1 MVELDA
7 VKATESIDFNVI
19 KNLTGEESKA
29 VDKLIVDELSSDVL
43 LINQM
48 SHYIIGSGGKRLRP
62 MLLLLAAKALGKVNE
77 SHLILAAVIEFIHT
91 ATLLHDD
98 VVDESALRR
107 NKETANEV
115 WGNAASVLVGDF
127 LYSRAFEMMVEPQK
141 MQVMDIMAKTT
152 NIIAQG
158 EVLQLLN
165 TQNLDLTETEY
176 FTMIERKT
184 ACLFQASTH
193 IGAILAK
200 ESDAKML
207 SNYGLYLGTAF
218 QIVDDVLD
226 YTSNNDTIGKTIG
239 DDLREGKVTLPII
252 FALEKTNEENK
263 IFLKQVLLS
272 EEINEAQIKQT
283 ISILKEVDAFEMAI
297 QSAKEFIEK
306 AKKCLVHLED
316 SPYKEALIRL
326 ADLSINRVS

>member
-1 MVELDA
+1 MQKIQKLLQQEIKQLDE
-7 VKATESIDFNVI
+7 TITNR
-19 KNLTGEESKA
+19 
-29 VDKLIVDELSSDVL
+29 LSSDVA
-43 LINQM
+43 LINQI
-48 SHYIIGSGGKRLRP
+48 SKYIINSGGKRIRP
-62 MLLLLAAKALGKVNE
+62 ILLILTTKALNYQGQHHIV
-77 SHLILAAVIEFIHT
+77 LAAVIELIHT

-165 TQNLDLTETEY
+165 TQNLDLTEAEY

-184 ACLFQASTH
+184 ACLFQASTN

-200 ESDAKML
+200 ESEAKKL

-226 YTSNNDTIGKTIG
+226 YTSSDNAIGKTVG

-252 FALEKTNEENK
+252 FALKKTSEENK
-263 IFLKQVLLS
+263 LFLKEVLLS
-272 EEINEAQIKQT
+272 DEINKTQIKQT
-283 ISILKEVDAFEMAI
+283 IHILKEVDAFETSI

-306 AKKCLVHLED
+306 AKKCLIHLED

-326 ADLSINRVS
+326 ADLSISRIS

>member
-1 MVELDA
+1 MQKIQELLQH
-7 VKATESIDFNVI
+7 EI
-19 KNLTGEESKA
+19 KQLNKT
-29 VDKLIVDELSSDVL
+29 ITNRLSSDVA
-43 LINQM
+43 LINQI
-48 SHYIIGSGGKRLRP
+48 SKYIINSGGKRIRP
-62 MLLLLAAKALGKVNE
+62 ILLILTAKALNYQDKHHIV
-77 SHLILAAVIEFIHT
+77 LAAVIELIHT

-165 TQNLDLTETEY
+165 TQNLDLTEAEY

-272 EEINEAQIKQT
+272 EEINEAQIKQI

>member
-1 MVELDA
+1 MQKIQKLLQQEIKQLDE
-7 VKATESIDFNVI
+7 TITNR
-19 KNLTGEESKA
+19 
-29 VDKLIVDELSSDVL
+29 LSSDVA
-43 LINQM
+43 LINQI
-48 SHYIIGSGGKRLRP
+48 SKYIINSGGKRIRP
-62 MLLLLAAKALGKVNE
+62 ILLILTTKALNYQGQHHIV
-77 SHLILAAVIEFIHT
+77 LAAVIELIHT

-165 TQNLDLTETEY
+165 TQNLDLTEAEY

-184 ACLFQASTH
+184 ACLFQASTN

-200 ESDAKML
+200 ESEAKKL

-226 YTSNNDTIGKTIG
+226 YTSSDSAIGKTVG

-252 FALEKTNEENK
+252 FALKKTSEENK
-263 IFLKQVLLS
+263 LFLKEVLLS
-272 EEINEAQIKQT
+272 DEINKTQIKQT
-283 ISILKEVDAFEMAI
+283 IHILKEVDAFETSI

-306 AKKCLVHLED
+306 AKKCLIHLED

-326 ADLSINRVS
+326 ADLSISRIS